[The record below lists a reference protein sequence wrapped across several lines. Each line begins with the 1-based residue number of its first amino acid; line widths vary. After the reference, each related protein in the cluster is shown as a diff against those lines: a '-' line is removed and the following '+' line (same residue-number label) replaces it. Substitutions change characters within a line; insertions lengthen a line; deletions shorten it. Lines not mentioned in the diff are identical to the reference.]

1 MDKSRNVIED
11 DVEIPFKITA
21 NNFQKRCADLFL
33 WKKRVFKV
41 YHTAYP
47 LRIISKGKDLEKMSY
62 GKILHVFCMISV
74 LTCSLS

>member
-21 NNFQKRCADLFL
+21 NNFQKQCADLFL

-41 YHTAYP
+41 ITYHTVYP
-47 LRIISKGKDLEKMSY
+47 LRIISKGKDLEKVLY
-62 GKILHVFCMISV
+62 GND
-74 LTCSLS
+74 

>member
-1 MDKSRNVIED
+1 MGKSRNVIED

-21 NNFQKRCADLFL
+21 NNFQKRWADLFL

-41 YHTAYP
+41 ITYHTAYP

-62 GKILHVFCMISV
+62 GND
-74 LTCSLS
+74 

>member
-33 WKKRVFKV
+33 WKKEYLPVITYR
-41 YHTAYP
+41 TPYP

-62 GKILHVFCMISV
+62 GND
-74 LTCSLS
+74 